1 MTITEDKKSRIKT
14 KYTFIEGGFS
24 LVDVV
29 VSVAIMVALSVGG
42 FVAYTGL
49 VNSAKEA
56 AEESKKT
63 VLVEEEKLQNQDED
77 QIYRR

>member
-1 MTITEDKKSRIKT
+1 MKTIEDKKSRIKT
-14 KYTFIEGGFS
+14 KYTLTESGFS

>member
-1 MTITEDKKSRIKT
+1 MKTIEDKKTRIKA
-14 KYTFIEGGFS
+14 KYTFIESGFS

-42 FVAYTGL
+42 FVVYTGL
-49 VNSAKEA
+49 VNSAQEA

>member
-1 MTITEDKKSRIKT
+1 MKNIEDKKSRIKA
-14 KYTFIEGGFS
+14 KYTFTESGFS
-24 LVDVV
+24 LIDVV

-42 FVAYTGL
+42 FVVYTGL
-49 VNSAKEA
+49 VNSAQEA